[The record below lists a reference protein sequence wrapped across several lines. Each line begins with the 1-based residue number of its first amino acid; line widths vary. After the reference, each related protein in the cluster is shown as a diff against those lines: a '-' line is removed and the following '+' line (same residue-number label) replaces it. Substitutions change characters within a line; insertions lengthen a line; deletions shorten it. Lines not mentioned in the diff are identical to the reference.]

1 MPNILDEIV
10 AAKTQELAQQKL
22 AVPLDELTDK
32 IASRQP
38 ALSLSDALNAGGV
51 RLIAEV
57 KKASPSRGL
66 LRPDFDP
73 VDLAAT
79 YSANGA
85 SAISILTD
93 PRFQGELD
101 HIVQVKITGASGAA
115 PVLRKDFIFDP
126 YQVHEARAAGA
137 DAILLIVAI
146 LAPSQIKE
154 YLQLAR
160 SLGMDCLVE
169 VHDPGEVQVALDA
182 GAEIIGINNR
192 DLRTFVTDLQVTRDL
207 APLVP
212 EDKVLVSESGIHS
225 PDDLR
230 ALSPFGVNAVLVGES
245 IVTSNDVAQEVWELS
260 TAVVPTL
267 APSRH
272 SHVAPCRHSREG
284 GNPLGASA

>member
-10 AAKTQELAQQKL
+10 AAKTKELAEQKA
-22 AVPLDELTDK
+22 AVPLRALTDK
-32 IASRQP
+32 IASQRP

-66 LRPDFDP
+66 LRPNFDP
-73 VDLAAT
+73 VGLAGT

-101 HIVQVKITGASGAA
+101 HIVQVKTAGASGVA

-126 YQVHEARAAGA
+126 YQVHEAKAAGA

-169 VHDPGEVQVALDA
+169 VHDPSEVHVALDA

-245 IVTSNDVAQEVWELS
+245 IVTSEDVAQKVRELAS
-260 TAVVPTL
+260 AVVPVA
-267 APSRH
+267 APSRF
-272 SHVAPCRHSREG
+272 PPSRE
-284 GNPLGASA
+284 